1 MLRRWA
7 RELYAKRSEVHG
19 SPARTDSWSHGW
31 HAMLATVA
39 YGICVK
45 QLLAGAGRY
54 TLSRD
59 DRLEVAAFPWRVTK
73 LRSARLPRRRCGF
86 RLGHCSGEGVLA
98 LRSPPGHG
106 DAAGAILSQR
116 LRTRRSD

>member
-39 YGICVK
+39 YGICLK

-59 DRLEVAAFPWRVTK
+59 DGVEVAAFPWRVTK
-73 LRSARLPRRRCGF
+73 LRNARLPD
-86 RLGHCSGEGVLA
+86 V
-98 LRSPPGHG
+98 G
-106 DAAGAILSQR
+106 DAGSAWGIAREKASWRCAR
-116 LRTRRSD
+116 LRAMAMLRERS